1 MSKYQNAYRDEPEEA
16 LEPTPVETK
25 PSKKDM
31 TPEEETFKKRYGD
44 LRRHMQQQM
53 LERDGEIEAMKAQ
66 LNDATKAQIRFPKS
80 EEEVTAWSEKYPDV
94 AKIIDTIAQK
104 RVSEAVTDASKEF
117 DKLKKFEASI
127 KTKEAMMELKKT
139 HPDFD
144 SIRASKEFHD
154 WVLEQ
159 PKYVQDALYKNNT
172 DAKAASRAIDLYKS
186 DKGIRKTRKKNTSAA
201 AQAIGNSRVA
211 APSGGKSTFRES
223 QVANMSA
230 AEYDKNEVAIMEAIK
245 KGIFD
250 YDVTG
255 GAR

>member
-25 PSKKDM
+25 PSKKAM

-117 DKLKKFEASI
+117 DKLKKFNNISI
-127 KTKEAMMELKKT
+127 NITINFFTKIT
-139 HPDFD
+139 ND
-144 SIRASKEFHD
+144 STI
-154 WVLEQ
+154 
-159 PKYVQDALYKNNT
+159 PNIT
-172 DAKAASRAIDLYKS
+172 
-186 DKGIRKTRKKNTSAA
+186 
-201 AQAIGNSRVA
+201 
-211 APSGGKSTFRES
+211 
-223 QVANMSA
+223 
-230 AEYDKNEVAIMEAIK
+230 
-245 KGIFD
+245 
-250 YDVTG
+250 
-255 GAR
+255 